1 MPKGGKRNMSDGTD
15 LSSIEEV
22 KSFDRAPGADDLIN
36 DHLKK
41 GWILLDVRA
50 TEVRDEKK
58 TTPSV
63 TWVLGRR
70 RERRGG

>member
-1 MPKGGKRNMSDGTD
+1 MSDGTD

-22 KSFDRAPGADDLIN
+22 KSFDRTPGADDLVN
-36 DHLKK
+36 DQLKK

-70 RERRGG
+70 KERRRG

>member
-1 MPKGGKRNMSDGTD
+1 MGQETYLGG
-15 LSSIEEV
+15 IEEV
-22 KSFDRAPGADDLIN
+22 KSFDRVPNADDLIN

-70 RERRGG
+70 RERRSR

>member
-1 MPKGGKRNMSDGTD
+1 MGWQTD
-15 LSSIEEV
+15 LSSVEEV
-22 KSFDRAPGADDLIN
+22 QSFARAPEADDLIN

-70 RERRGG
+70 RERRRR

>member
-1 MPKGGKRNMSDGTD
+1 MGQETYLGG
-15 LSSIEEV
+15 IEEV
-22 KSFDRAPGADDLIN
+22 KSFDRVPNADDLIN

-70 RERRGG
+70 RERRSG